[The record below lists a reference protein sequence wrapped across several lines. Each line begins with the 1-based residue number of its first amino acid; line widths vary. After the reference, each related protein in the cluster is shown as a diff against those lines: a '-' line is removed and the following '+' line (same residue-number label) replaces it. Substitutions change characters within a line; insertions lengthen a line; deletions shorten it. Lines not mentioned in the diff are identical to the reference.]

1 MHKDDSSLRRTRI
14 LSFVFVFVA
23 LVVIAKLFV
32 MQVWHGKRF
41 SEEAQRQYV
50 TPTGGAFER
59 GSIFFKKK
67 DGELVSAATLR
78 TGFKIGINPSKI
90 TDPEA
95 VYAKLKP
102 IISDLDHDAFIK
114 AATKKNDPYEDIAHQ
129 VDQSIADAV
138 VALEDKAISVT
149 RENWRFYPA
158 MNVASHVIGFTG
170 YDGDTYLGRYGLE
183 RFYDDSLRR
192 EGVGLYVN
200 FFAQV
205 FSDVSKLLSSD
216 HEESGDLVTTIE
228 PSVEVFLEDRM
239 KSIQDKWHPESGG
252 AIIMN
257 PKTGAIYAMS
267 AYPNFDPN
275 TYSEFPVGSFKNPL
289 TENVYEMGSIIK
301 PLIMAAGID
310 VGAVTPQTSYYDS
323 GSVVV
328 GDHTIRNFDKKGRGQ
343 VTMQDVLNQSLNT
356 GMVLISQK
364 MSKDDMRK
372 YINGYKLGEKTGIDL
387 PSEATGLLSNLKSN
401 RDIEFANMSFGQ
413 GIALTPIATTRA
425 MAAIANG
432 GHLVTPH
439 VVERIDYSTGFQKK
453 MEYPVPE
460 DTVIK
465 PETAETVTRML
476 VTVVDTTLMN
486 GREKMEHYSIAA
498 KTGTAQIPDHVR
510 GGYYTDRNLH
520 SFFGF
525 FPAYDPQF
533 IVFMF
538 VVHPKG
544 AKYASETL
552 APEFFE
558 TAKFLLN
565 YYNVPPDR

>member
-1 MHKDDSSLRRTRI
+1 MQKDQSLGRTRLISI
-14 LSFVFVFVA
+14 LFILLS
-23 LVVIAKLFV
+23 LLIIAKLFV

-50 TPTGGAFER
+50 TPSGGAFER
-59 GSIFFKKK
+59 GSIFFEKK
-67 DGELVSAATLR
+67 DGELVSAATVR
-78 TGFKIGINPSKI
+78 TGFKIGINPSKVI
-90 TDPEA
+90 DAEA
-95 VYAKLKP
+95 EYAKLQP
-102 IISDLDHDAFIK
+102 ILPDLNHDDFIK
-114 AATKKNDPYEDIAHQ
+114 SATKKNDPYEDVTHQ
-129 VDQSIADAV
+129 VDQAAADAV
-138 VALEDKAISVT
+138 NALDDKALSVT

-158 MNVASHVIGFTG
+158 KNIGSHVIGFTG
-170 YDGDTYLGRYGLE
+170 FEGDTYSGRYGLE
-183 RFYDDSLRR
+183 RYYDDILRR
-192 EGVGLYVN
+192 DGVGLYVN

-205 FSDVSKLLSSD
+205 FSDVSKLLSSN
-216 HEESGDLVTTIE
+216 HEEGGDLVTTIE
-228 PSVEVFLEDRM
+228 PSVQVFLEDRM
-239 KSIQDKWHPESGG
+239 KSIQDKWHPEQGG
-252 AIIMN
+252 AIIMD

-267 AYPNFDPN
+267 SYPNFDPN
-275 TYSEFPVGSFKNPL
+275 NYSQFPVGNFKNPL

-328 GDHTIRNFDKKGRGQ
+328 GDHTIRNFDHKGRGQ

-356 GMVLISQK
+356 GMVYISQH

-372 YINGYKLGEKTGIDL
+372 YINGYKLGERTGIDL

-413 GIALTPIATTRA
+413 GIALTPIATIRA

-439 VVERIDYSTGFQKK
+439 IVDRIEYPTGFQKTLD
-453 MEYPVPE
+453 YPVPE
-460 DTVIK
+460 ETVIK

-486 GREKMEHYSIAA
+486 GREKMEHYSVAA
-498 KTGTAQIPDHVR
+498 KTGTAQIPDHAR

-525 FPAYDPQF
+525 FPAYDPKF

-538 VVHPKG
+538 VVYPKG

-558 TAKFLLN
+558 TSKFLLN
-565 YYNVPPDR
+565 YYNVSPDR